1 MLAANTSAARAQRFL
16 RLRDR
21 IEEMRNAELHLPGV
35 ILRAIDLRLSL
46 VAGKLASDELH
57 SSSFITASTR
67 SAAH

>member
-1 MLAANTSAARAQRFL
+1 
-16 RLRDR
+16 
-21 IEEMRNAELHLPGV
+21 MRNAELHLPGV

>member
-1 MLAANTSAARAQRFL
+1 
-16 RLRDR
+16 
-21 IEEMRNAELHLPGV
+21 MRNAELHLPGV

-67 SAAH
+67 SGAH

>member
-1 MLAANTSAARAQRFL
+1 VRWVGSNTRREHSRPR
-16 RLRDR
+16 
-21 IEEMRNAELHLPGV
+21 ERNDFYACAELHLPGV

>member
-1 MLAANTSAARAQRFL
+1 MRWVGSNARREHS
-16 RLRDR
+16 RPR
-21 IEEMRNAELHLPGV
+21 ERNDFYACAELRLPGV